1 VKRVGTECAEADA
14 PFFLELVS
22 YGEDRDDSSP
32 EFAAVKP
39 EVVARSMAE
48 FSKPEYRVDVL
59 KVGVP
64 VNKAFVED
72 SPTVGNEILY
82 SREEAIDYY
91 RRATEE
97 ARVPFIYLPQGVS
110 NETFQYALELVAEA
124 EVNFSGVLCGRAT
137 WKDGVVVF
145 VEHGPTALEDWLH
158 SEGARNIKNVNK
170 HLQAAQP
177 WFFVNEESHSQ
188 KR

>member
-1 VKRVGTECAEADA
+1 VGAECAKTDA

-22 YGEDRDDSSP
+22 YGEGRDDSSP

-59 KVGVP
+59 NVGVP
-64 VNKAFVED
+64 VNMAFVED

-91 RRATEE
+91 RRAAEE
-97 ARVPFIYLPQGVS
+97 ARVPLITCRR
-110 NETFQYALELVAEA
+110 E
-124 EVNFSGVLCGRAT
+124 
-137 WKDGVVVF
+137 
-145 VEHGPTALEDWLH
+145 
-158 SEGARNIKNVNK
+158 
-170 HLQAAQP
+170 
-177 WFFVNEESHSQ
+177 
-188 KR
+188 

>member
-1 VKRVGTECAEADA
+1 M

-22 YGEDRDDSSP
+22 YGEGRDDASA

-48 FSKPEYRVDVL
+48 FSKPEYRVGVL

-64 VNKAFVED
+64 VNMAFVEVH
-72 SPTVGNEILY
+72 PRPVYEILY

-91 RRATEE
+91 RRAAEE
-97 ARVPFIYLPQGVS
+97 ARVPSIYLSQGVS
-110 NETFQYALELVAEA
+110 NETFQYALELAAEA
-124 EVNFSGVLCGRAT
+124 GVNFSSVLCGRTT
-137 WKDGVVVF
+137 WKDGVTVF
-145 VEHGPTALEDWLH
+145 VDKGLRALEDWL
-158 SEGARNIKNVNK
+158 N
-170 HLQAAQP
+170 Q
-177 WFFVNEESHSQ
+177 ESHLE